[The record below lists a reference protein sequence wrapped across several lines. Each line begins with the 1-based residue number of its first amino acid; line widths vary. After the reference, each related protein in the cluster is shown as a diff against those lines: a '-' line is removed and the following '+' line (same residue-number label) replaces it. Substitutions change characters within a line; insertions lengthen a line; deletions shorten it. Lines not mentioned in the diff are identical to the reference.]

1 MVSSSLNRS
10 MTKNSQIMRRVESK
24 SINLFTQNKLSISPW
39 IREMCAILYQC
50 WIISLS
56 MFVSPYILVIF
67 FYTNKCDVTSSFPSK
82 QTKSKC
88 DVVITLSEWM
98 GNISL
103 IFLFHIEIP
112 FERIEIQIH
121 PLHRHFFSSSSLVQ
135 FQSIDWWD
143 SDNFFFATAINPS
156 IQSLLNCLFIQM
168 MSMFLNS
175 IACHLIQS
183 CIFHRHFVYSIAF
196 FSLSL
201 SIAKLISKKTF
212 GFEGCN
218 WHQRSNELK
227 KGGWFAPKMFSY
239 KKKTDKFGR
248 KKKLTTSFENST
260 KELFVKWHL

>member
-121 PLHRHFFSSSSLVQ
+121 PLHRHFFLIIVISS
-135 FQSIDWWD
+135 I
-143 SDNFFFATAINPS
+143 
-156 IQSLLNCLFIQM
+156 
-168 MSMFLNS
+168 
-175 IACHLIQS
+175 
-183 CIFHRHFVYSIAF
+183 
-196 FSLSL
+196 
-201 SIAKLISKKTF
+201 
-212 GFEGCN
+212 
-218 WHQRSNELK
+218 
-227 KGGWFAPKMFSY
+227 PKYRLM
-239 KKKTDKFGR
+239 R
-248 KKKLTTSFENST
+248 
-260 KELFVKWHL
+260 